1 MSPNRFNQSKTL
13 KHILRAF
20 FRILITVVAVIIAIE
35 IPSFELVAAL
45 LGCAFGFLICVI
57 MPAGFHMKIFYGQM
71 SKRQIVLDCV
81 YILIAAILGVVGTVW
96 EFLPRDWMGLER

>member
-1 MSPNRFNQSKTL
+1 M
-13 KHILRAF
+13 
-20 FRILITVVAVIIAIE
+20 AVLVAIE
-35 IPSFELVAAL
+35 VPSFELIAAL

-71 SKRQIVLDCV
+71 TRRQITVDSV
-81 YILIAAILGVVGTVW
+81 YIGISAVLGIVGTVW